1 MLRLSRLTDY
11 AVVLLVKLGD
21 GRGITTSK
29 GLASDTGVPEPTVA
43 KILKVLAGAGLVQSQ
58 RGARGGYRIA
68 RPLALIAIGD
78 VVEAVDGP
86 VAVAACV
93 EGGERNCPSEDQ
105 CPIRGGWDPVN
116 DAIRSTLSRITLAEM
131 RLRSPAPA
139 GDPTRAPAANTAA
152 TSAASA
158 AVG

>member
-21 GRGITTSK
+21 RRGVTTSTS
-29 GLASDTGVPEPTVA
+29 LAADTGVPEPTVA
-43 KILKVLAGAGLVQSQ
+43 KVLKVLAGAGLVQSQ

-68 RPLALIAIGD
+68 RPLAAIAIGD
-78 VVEAVDGP
+78 VVDAVDGP
-86 VAVAACV
+86 VAVASCV
-93 EGGERNCPSEDQ
+93 EGGERNCPSEEQ

-131 RLRSPAPA
+131 RLRPPVDPSPRADRA
-139 GDPTRAPAANTAA
+139 GSNKP
-152 TSAASA
+152 ASA
-158 AVG
+158 SAVVG